1 MSALPAGVSL
11 RPTPAGLATVGLRER
26 LGGELVV
33 PAVRGGAS
41 DDDRAALLAY
51 LADYVVVEGAVLRPG
66 ETVAYGYWVLRLE
79 RAGPEQLPTCERAG
93 ARYDPPLAD
102 RLVMV
107 TDGVFEGDPA
117 EGVRYP
123 SPAHMSGWWISTDR
137 YDGDPD
143 TLRREHAY
151 HVTARRPDLARF
163 LALPFGFRFTG
174 ADAWLDPEVAGRRVR
189 G

>member
-1 MSALPAGVSL
+1 VSALPAGVSL
-11 RPTPAGLATVGLRER
+11 RRAPAGLA
-26 LGGELVV
+26 
-33 PAVRGGAS
+33 
-41 DDDRAALLAY
+41 
-51 LADYVVVEGAVLRPG
+51 
-66 ETVAYGYWVLRLE
+66 
-79 RAGPEQLPTCERAG
+79 TCERAG

-102 RLVMV
+102 RLVVV

-174 ADAWLDPEVAGRRVR
+174 ADAWLDSAVASRPVR